1 MLEHRSEKGW
11 YPMVVLWQELYRAAM
26 LELDGARLEHRIA
39 AAHAAMQRRMEEL
52 PANNYD
58 RGGSLDEHRAIADAL
73 QNLRTL
79 QRVEFNSS
87 PSPSSTAQ
95 G

>member
-1 MLEHRSEKGW
+1 
-11 YPMVVLWQELYRAAM
+11 M
-26 LELDGARLEHRIA
+26 LELDGARLDHRIA

-52 PANNYD
+52 PANNGD
-58 RGGSLDEHRAIADAL
+58 SGGSLDEHRAIADAL

-79 QRVEFNSS
+79 QRVELKSS
-87 PSPSSTAQ
+87 PSPSSSTQ